1 MAKQSGLGDHL
12 IIDGQD
18 ISGDVNSLSSIHGG
32 PAAWDVTGIDKSANE
47 RIGLLRDGG
56 LGFVAF
62 HNPVA
67 LGTHV
72 KLAALPLADRLV
84 TYLRGVGI
92 GNDAANCV
100 AKQINYDPTRGA
112 DGSLTFAVDVQADGF
127 GLEWGL
133 QYTAGM
139 RTDTTAT
146 NGTAIDFGAAST
158 LFGMQ
163 AYLQIASVVGTS
175 VVVKLQDSAD
185 NITFA
190 DITGLTFTAVTPGG
204 APSSQRLQ
212 TLNTATIRRYVR
224 VATTGTFTSAVFQ
237 VSAQRNEVAGVNF

>member
-18 ISGDVNSLSSIHGG
+18 ISGDVNSLSNIHGG

-47 RIGLLRDGG
+47 RIGLERDGG

-62 HNPVA
+62 HNTGV
-67 LGTHV
+67 GSTHN
-72 KLAALPLADRLV
+72 KLAALPLTDRLV
-84 TYLRGVGI
+84 TYCRGYAI
-92 GNDAANCV
+92 GNDAASCV

-112 DGSLTFAVDVQADGF
+112 DGSLTFAVDVQANGF

-133 QYTAGM
+133 QYTNGF

-146 NGTAIDFGAAST
+146 NGTAIDFGAVSS

-163 AYLQIASVVGTS
+163 AYLQITSVVGTS

-185 NITFA
+185 NVTFA
-190 DITGLTFTAVTPGG
+190 DITGLTFTAVAPGG
-204 APSSQRLQ
+204 APSFQRLQ
-212 TLNTATIRRYVR
+212 TANNATIRRYVR
-224 VATTGTFTSAVFQ
+224 VATTGTFTSAIFH
-237 VSAQRNEVAGVNF
+237 VSATRNDVAAVAF

>member
-1 MAKQSGLGDHL
+1 MAKSSGLGDHL
-12 IIDGQD
+12 VIDGQD

-32 PAAWDVTGIDKSANE
+32 PAAWDVTGIDKSAVE
-47 RIGLLRDGG
+47 RIGLERDGG

-62 HNPVA
+62 HNPGV
-67 LGTHV
+67 LSTHV
-72 KLAALPLADRLV
+72 KLAALPLTDRLV
-84 TYLRGVGI
+84 TYLRGTVL
-92 GNDAANCV
+92 GNDAANCIG
-100 AKQINYDPTRGA
+100 KQINYDPTRGA

-133 QYTAGM
+133 QYTAGF

-146 NGTAIDFGAAST
+146 NGTALDYGAVST

-163 AYLQIASVVGTS
+163 AYLHVTSVVGTS

-185 NITFA
+185 NVTFA

-204 APSSQRLQ
+204 APTAQRVA
-212 TLNTATIRRYVR
+212 TANNATIRRYVR
-224 VATTGTFTSAVFQ
+224 AATTGTFTSAVFQ
-237 VSAQRNEVAGVNF
+237 VSAQRNDVANVNF